1 MEERREGTRKRRPT
15 KVFKFEPGHTL
26 FASLTRKSE
35 ENIKKKKSNAE
46 GQKRFRTK
54 QIDQKN
60 GAEVARLKAL
70 VKKQER
76 KIKYLEKKAA
86 KK

>member
-60 GAEVARLKAL
+60 PTIICISSEELS
-70 VKKQER
+70 
-76 KIKYLEKKAA
+76 ISSKYSGFPKVVTL
-86 KK
+86 